1 MKKYF
6 SIYLLLLIIFLVSA
20 GVDVTEAKSVT
31 YSSTAFP
38 TDGCFGVNMSYSI
51 TYKADVYNDSAGG
64 IALNDG
70 DSVPTG
76 AQIRFQE
83 GPYIDS
89 DISWFAT
96 GWTSS
101 SPYGAWVAAS
111 GRPTADKFSTYVEP
125 FIGTHT
131 GVLSVNFPIN
141 YTVTHTGT
149 AGLSCNSSG
158 NLCTVT
164 SPGSIDA
171 QVNFINRP
179 AEGITSLDGGCNDG
193 WVLSSK
199 IDYSLG
205 YPMPIGGGYDYD
217 WSGNNITFWGAYD
230 RGWVVPPPN
239 PYVLSNYD
247 YSSGTYRTTSGIPS
261 QTIPFTL
268 TAVAVGNPPTPPTIV
283 GPTTGIT
290 DTAYTF
296 TLTGTDPDGDT
307 IRYGLDWNSDNLVDQ
322 QIPPSTG
329 VPSTDYVP
337 SGTEQSV
344 DHTWPSIGTYTFQA
358 LTQDV
363 NSGSSGWTTHT
374 ITTDTL
380 PTCTSIPANTVVCTG
395 DETTGFTGS
404 IASALQEFSMS
415 CTLPQRCEYLC
426 AQGYLYSAGTCTPT
440 QCNDGIS
447 NDVEDTL
454 IDMADPGCTS
464 IIDNDEFNPPE
475 NPILTVDKLTV
486 VKDGTV
492 TLTWGTNNGNE
503 ALCTLTA
510 YSGGPNL
517 LTVEGDTSIG
527 SQNATIPARSTYTL
541 SCPNPLGGAP
551 LTDTVSIDI
560 VPVGTET

>member
-6 SIYLLLLIIFLVSA
+6 SIYLLLLIFFLVSA
-20 GVDVTEAKSVT
+20 EVDVTEAKSVT
-31 YSSTAFP
+31 YSNTAFP

-51 TYKADVYNDSAGG
+51 TYKVNMYNDSAGG

-111 GRPTADKFSTYVEP
+111 GKPSADKFSAYVEP
-125 FIGTHT
+125 FAGTHQ
-131 GVLSVNFPIN
+131 GVLSVNPPIN
-141 YTVTHTGT
+141 FTVTHTGT

-158 NLCTVT
+158 NVCTVT

-247 YSSGTYRTTSGIPS
+247 YSLATYRTTSGIPS

-268 TAVAVGNPPTPPTIV
+268 SAVAVGNPPTPPTIV

-290 DTAYTF
+290 DTPYTF
-296 TLTGTDPDGDT
+296 TLTATDPDGDT
-307 IRYGLDWNSDNLVDQ
+307 VLYGIDWNSNGSVDQ
-322 QIPPSTG
+322 EI
-329 VPSTDYVP
+329 PSTDYVP

-358 LTQDV
+358 LTED
-363 NSGSSGWTTHT
+363 STGTTSAWTTHT
-374 ITTDTL
+374 ITIDTL
-380 PTCTSIPANTVVCTG
+380 PTCTSVPEHTVVCTG
-395 DETTGFTGS
+395 DEIDGFTGS
-404 IASALQEFSMS
+404 IASTLQEFNTS
-415 CTLPQRCEYLC
+415 CTLSLRCEYLC
-426 AQGYLYSAGTCTPT
+426 APGYLYAGGTCEAT
-440 QCNDGIS
+440 QCNDGID
-447 NDVEDTL
+447 NDTPPDGLTDL
-454 IDMADPGCTS
+454 NDPGCENNITNNS
-464 IIDNDEFNPPE
+464 EFNPPE
-475 NPILTVDKLTV
+475 NPILTVDRRTV

-492 TLTWGTNNGNE
+492 TLTWDTNNGNE

-510 YSGGPNL
+510 YSGGQNL
-517 LTVEGDTSIG
+517 IIADGDAVG
-527 SQNATIPARSTYTL
+527 SVDVTIPARSMYTL
-541 SCPNPLGGAP
+541 SCPNPLGGAD

-560 VPVGTET
+560 VPVGVET